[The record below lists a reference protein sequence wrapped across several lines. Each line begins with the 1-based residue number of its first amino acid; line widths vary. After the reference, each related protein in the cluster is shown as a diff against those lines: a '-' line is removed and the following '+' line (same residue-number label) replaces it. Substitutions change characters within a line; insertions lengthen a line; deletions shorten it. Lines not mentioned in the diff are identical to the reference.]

1 MIEESVLR
9 TTDDHKVA
17 FRRWLHGIIILD
29 VWWGVVMLDHM
40 SQISNLDIVCEP
52 SSVGESLSVYHGMG
66 VLRIIIEFKSM
77 SLLSCGSSSCNGLVW
92 NKNRE
97 LTYEVTSETMSVSHY
112 IYIYIVCVCI
122 VCGLM
127 IFCLVV
133 CAKNQG
139 SLVHQHYSDCH
150 GATAIEDPNFFTKL
164 GGYENYIPN

>member
-112 IYIYIVCVCI
+112 IYIYSVCVH
-122 VCGLM
+122 
-127 IFCLVV
+127 CLWP
-133 CAKNQG
+133 NDFLFG
-139 SLVHQHYSDCH
+139 SLCKESRVTRTPTLFRLSWCNRDR
-150 GATAIEDPNFFTKL
+150 GSKL
-164 GGYENYIPN
+164 FY